1 MSNRRT
7 LYYMPFIAA
16 TAKIDLPYKTD
27 QQEAKKQAQEMF
39 SANFP
44 QTNRLIFAFDNTE
57 IITRNFCKPLSYYTI
72 PNTFEE
78 RNNEY
83 ISTTLEYSVQAIE
96 DCVIKAKIKKED
108 ITDILF
114 VSTTGLATPSMDAL
128 IINKLR
134 LNPHIN
140 RSPFFGLG
148 CGGGVSGMAK
158 ANTTAKA
165 NPDAVVLLV
174 AVELCSLTLIKSD
187 YSKSNF
193 IGSSLF
199 SDGIAA
205 CIIKGDN
212 HGTDQ
217 PFQYVASS
225 SKLYYDSLDVM
236 GWEFQDTGFKV
247 LFSKDIPTFIN
258 EHVKEDITEFLD
270 KQGLQL
276 SDIKNF
282 IFHPGGKKVLDA
294 YTDALAVEGDFL
306 NKTRAIMNNY
316 GNMSSATV
324 LYVLEKFMT
333 DGYEEGYALMMAMGP
348 GFSSEMVLLKLN
360 K

>member
-1 MSNRRT
+1 
-7 LYYMPFIAA
+7 MPHISAVS
-16 TAKIDLPYKTD
+16 KIDLPYKI
-27 QQEAKKQAQEMF
+27 KQPDVKAQARSLFAE
-39 SANFP
+39 NFP
-44 QTNRLIFAFDNTE
+44 QVDRLIHAFDNTE
-57 IITRNFCKPLSYYTI
+57 IITRNFCKPISYYAE

-78 RNNEY
+78 RNDAYLSNA
-83 ISTTLEYSVQAIE
+83 LEYSVAAVE
-96 DCVIKAKIKKED
+96 DCVVKAGINKAD
-108 ITDILF
+108 ITDIIF
-114 VSTTGLATPSMDAL
+114 VSTTGLATPSMDAQ

-140 RSPFFGLG
+140 RTPIWGLG

-158 ANTTAKA
+158 ANTLALA

-205 CIIKGDN
+205 CIVMGDN
-212 HGTDQ
+212 HKQQSGIT
-217 PFQYVASS
+217 YVNAS

-236 GWEFQDTGFKV
+236 GWDFKDTGFKV

-258 EHVKEDITEFLD
+258 DNIKGDIDSFLK
-270 KQGLQL
+270 KQNLDL
-276 SDIKNF
+276 KDIKNF

-294 YTDALAVEGDFL
+294 YTNTLKVEGDFL
-306 NKTRAIMNNY
+306 KNTREVMNDN
-316 GNMSSATV
+316 GNMSSVTV

-333 DGYEEGYALMMAMGP
+333 EGFEDGYGLMLAMGP
-348 GFSSEMVLLKLN
+348 GFSSEMVLLNMKN
-360 K
+360 N

>member
-1 MSNRRT
+1 
-7 LYYMPFIAA
+7 MPHIAA
-16 TAKIDLPYKTD
+16 TSTINFPYKTE
-27 QQEAKKQAQEMF
+27 QQAVKAQARALF

-44 QTNRLIFAFDNTE
+44 QTDRLIFAFDNTE
-57 IITRNFCKPLSYYTI
+57 IITRNFCKPLEWYAEPT
-72 PNTFEE
+72 TFEE
-78 RNNEY
+78 RNNDY
-83 ISTTLEYSVQAIE
+83 QQITLEFSIKAIE
-96 DCVIKAKIKKED
+96 DCVAKAEINKED

-128 IINKLR
+128 IVNAMR

-140 RSPFFGLG
+140 RTPIWGLG

-158 ANTTAKA
+158 AGTIATA

-174 AVELCSLTLIKSD
+174 AVELCSLTLIKTD

-199 SDGIAA
+199 SDGVAT
-205 CIIKGDN
+205 CIVKGDN
-212 HGTDQ
+212 HSTKTPKAAYIAG
-217 PFQYVASS
+217 S

-236 GWEFQDTGFKV
+236 GWEFKETGFKV
-247 LFSKDIPTFIN
+247 LFSKDIPTFIHEN
-258 EHVKEDITEFLD
+258 VREDITAFLQ
-270 KQGLQL
+270 KHNLEL

-294 YTDALAVEGDFL
+294 YTDALQVEGDFL
-306 NKTRAIMNNY
+306 QITREVMNDN

-324 LYVLEKFMT
+324 LYVLDKFLT
-333 DGYEEGYALMMAMGP
+333 ERVVDGYGLMMAMGP
-348 GFSSEMVLLKLN
+348 GFSSEMVLLKLSN
-360 K
+360 N

>member
-1 MSNRRT
+1 
-7 LYYMPFIAA
+7 MPFIAA
-16 TAKIDLPYKTD
+16 VSKIDLPYKTD
-27 QQEAKKQAQEMF
+27 QQEVKKQARDMF
-39 SANFP
+39 LVNFP
-44 QTNRLIFAFDNTE
+44 EVDRLIFAFDNTE
-57 IITRNFCKPLSYYTI
+57 IKYRNLCKPLSYYASA
-72 PNTFEE
+72 NTFEE

-83 ISTTLEYSVQAIE
+83 ISTALTFSVQAIE
-96 DCVIKAKIKKED
+96 DCVQKAKISKED

-134 LNPHIN
+134 LSPNIN
-140 RSPFFGLG
+140 RIPIWGLG

-158 ANTTAKA
+158 ANTLAIA

-212 HGTDQ
+212 HGTKNEITYQ
-217 PFQYVASS
+217 ASS
-225 SKLYYDSLDVM
+225 SKLYYDSLEVM
-236 GWEFQDTGFKV
+236 GWDFQDTGFKV

-258 EHVKEDITEFLD
+258 EHIKEDVIGFLA
-270 KQGLQL
+270 KQNLEL
-276 SDIKNF
+276 KDIKNF
-282 IFHPGGKKVLDA
+282 IFHSGGKKVLDA
-294 YTDALAVEGDFL
+294 YKDALQVEGDFL
-306 NKTRAIMNNY
+306 EKTREVMNDN
-316 GNMSSATV
+316 GNMSSVTV

-333 DGYEEGYALMMAMGP
+333 MGYEDGYGLMLAMGP
-348 GFSSEMVLLKLN
+348 GFSSEMVLLKM
-360 K
+360 KKDS

>member
-1 MSNRRT
+1 
-7 LYYMPFIAA
+7 MPFIAA
-16 TAKIDLPYKTD
+16 AAKIDLPYKID
-27 QQEAKKQAQEMF
+27 QNEVKRQALDMF
-39 SANFP
+39 SENFP
-44 QTNRLIFAFDNTE
+44 EANRLIFAFDNTE
-57 IITRNFCKPLSYYTI
+57 IRYRNFCKPLSFYSI

-83 ISTTLEYSVQAIE
+83 LKISLDYSVQAAE
-96 DCVIKAKIKKED
+96 DCIAKAGISKED

-114 VSTTGLATPSMDAL
+114 VSTTGLATPSLDGM
-128 IINKLR
+128 IINRMR
-134 LNPHIN
+134 LNPHVN
-140 RSPFFGLG
+140 RSPLWGLG

-158 ANTTAKA
+158 AATVAKA
-165 NPDAVVLLV
+165 DPNAVVLLI

-212 HGTDQ
+212 HHNDGKVS
-217 PFQYVASS
+217 YVASS

-236 GWEFQDTGFKV
+236 GWDFQDTGFKV
-247 LFSKDIPTFIN
+247 LFSKDIPTFIH
-258 EHVKEDITEFLD
+258 EHIKGDIDEFLA
-270 KQGLQL
+270 KHQL
-276 SDIKNF
+276 DISDIKNF

-294 YTDALAVEGDFL
+294 YQDTLGVDGDFL
-306 NKTRAIMNNY
+306 KTTRNVMNNY

-324 LYVLEKFMT
+324 LYVLEKYMREGF
-333 DGYEEGYALMMAMGP
+333 EEGYGLMLSMGP
-348 GFSSEMVLLKLN
+348 GFSSEMVLLKVS
-360 K
+360 

>member
-1 MSNRRT
+1 
-7 LYYMPFIAA
+7 MPFIAA
-16 TAKIDLPYKTD
+16 ISKIDLPYKT
-27 QQEAKKQAQEMF
+27 KQTDVRQRALETF
-39 SANFP
+39 SVNFP
-44 QTNRLIFAFDNTE
+44 ETSRLIFAFDNTE
-57 IITRNFCKPLSYYTI
+57 INYRNFAQPLDYYTEA
-72 PNTFEE
+72 NTFEQ

-83 ISTTLEYSVQAIE
+83 IRLALEYSVQAIE
-96 DCVIKAKIKKED
+96 DCIIKANVDKQD

-140 RSPFFGLG
+140 RIPVWGLG

-158 ANTTAKA
+158 ANTVAKA

-174 AVELCSLTLIKSD
+174 AVELCSLTLLKND

-205 CIIKGDN
+205 CIVKGDN
-212 HGTDQ
+212 HATKSEVN
-217 PFQYVASS
+217 YVASS
-225 SKLYYDSLDVM
+225 SKLYYDSLEVM
-236 GWEFQDTGFKV
+236 GWDFQDTGFKV
-247 LFSKDIPTFIN
+247 LFSKDIPAFIN
-258 EHVKEDITEFLD
+258 EHIKGDIENFLTR
-270 KQGLQL
+270 QGLKL

-294 YTDALAVEGDFL
+294 YENSLDVEGDFL
-306 NKTRAIMNNY
+306 KKTREIMNDY
-316 GNMSSATV
+316 GNMSSVTV
-324 LYVLEKFMT
+324 LYVLEKFMREGFEP
-333 DGYEEGYALMMAMGP
+333 GYGLMLAMGP
-348 GFSSEMVLLKLN
+348 GFSSEMVLLKLEN
-360 K
+360 S

>member
-1 MSNRRT
+1 
-7 LYYMPFIAA
+7 MPFIAA
-16 TAKIDLPYKTD
+16 TSSVNLPYKTP
-27 QQEAKKQAQEMF
+27 QQEVKKQAHELF

-44 QTNRLIFAFDNTE
+44 QTDRLIFAFDNTE
-57 IITRNFCKPLSYYTI
+57 IITRNFCKPLSYYAE

-78 RNNEY
+78 RNNDY
-83 ISTTLEYSVQAIE
+83 IELALKYSVQAIE
-96 DCVIKAKIKKED
+96 ECVVKANIEKED

-128 IINKLR
+128 IINKMR

-140 RSPFFGLG
+140 RTPVWGLG

-158 ANTTAKA
+158 ACTVAKA

-205 CIIKGDN
+205 CIVKGDN
-212 HGTDQ
+212 HGSNQ
-217 PFQYVASS
+217 SINYIASS
-225 SKLYYDSLDVM
+225 SKLYYDSLEVM

-247 LFSKDIPTFIN
+247 LFSKDIPTFLHEHIN
-258 EHVKEDITEFLD
+258 EDITEFLD
-270 KQGLQL
+270 KHNLQL
-276 SDIKNF
+276 RDIKNF

-294 YTDALAVEGDFL
+294 YTEALGVEGDFL
-306 NKTRAIMNNY
+306 HHTRSVIADY

-324 LYVLEKFMT
+324 LYVLERFMSQGYE
-333 DGYEEGYALMMAMGP
+333 DGYGLMVAMGP

>member
-1 MSNRRT
+1 
-7 LYYMPFIAA
+7 MPFIAA
-16 TAKIDLPYKTD
+16 VSKIDLPHKIA
-27 QQEAKKQAQEMF
+27 QQEAKEQARAMF
-39 SANFP
+39 AENFP
-44 QTNRLIFAFDNTE
+44 QVDRLIHAFDNTE
-57 IITRNFCKPLSYYTI
+57 IVTRNFCEPLSYCTVS
-72 PNTFEE
+72 NTFEE
-78 RNNEY
+78 RNDDY
-83 ISTTLEYSVQAIE
+83 LEMSVKWSVKAIE
-96 DCVIKAKIKKED
+96 DCIAMANINKED

-128 IINKLR
+128 IINALR

-140 RSPFFGLG
+140 RSPLFGLG

-158 ANTTAKA
+158 ANTVAKA

-212 HGTDQ
+212 HSSPSQKVD
-217 PFQYVASS
+217 YIASS
-225 SKLYYDSLDVM
+225 SKLYYDSLEVM
-236 GWEFQDTGFKV
+236 GWDFQDTGFKV
-247 LFSKDIPTFIN
+247 LFSKDIPTFIK
-258 EHVKEDITEFLD
+258 EHIKEDIDEFLS
-270 KQGLQL
+270 KHQLQM

-294 YTDALAVEGDFL
+294 YQDTLGVEGDFL
-306 NKTRAIMNNY
+306 KT
-316 GNMSSATV
+316 T
-324 LYVLEKFMT
+324 
-333 DGYEEGYALMMAMGP
+333 
-348 GFSSEMVLLKLN
+348 
-360 K
+360 

>member
-1 MSNRRT
+1 
-7 LYYMPFIAA
+7 MPFIAA
-16 TAKIDLPYKTD
+16 VSKIDLPYKTD
-27 QQEAKKQAQEMF
+27 QQEVKKQARDMF
-39 SANFP
+39 LVNFP
-44 QTNRLIFAFDNTE
+44 EVDRLIFAFDNTE
-57 IITRNFCKPLSYYTI
+57 IKYRNLCKLLSYYASA
-72 PNTFEE
+72 NTFEE

-83 ISTTLEYSVQAIE
+83 ISTALTFSVQAIE
-96 DCVIKAKIKKED
+96 DCVQKAKISKED

-134 LNPHIN
+134 LSPNIN
-140 RSPFFGLG
+140 RIPIWGLG

-158 ANTTAKA
+158 ANTLAIA

-212 HGTDQ
+212 HGTKNEITYQ
-217 PFQYVASS
+217 ASS
-225 SKLYYDSLDVM
+225 SKLYYDSLEVM
-236 GWEFQDTGFKV
+236 GWDFQDTGFKV

-258 EHVKEDITEFLD
+258 EHIKEDVIGFLA
-270 KQGLQL
+270 KQNLEL
-276 SDIKNF
+276 KDIKNF

-294 YTDALAVEGDFL
+294 YKMRYRL
-306 NKTRAIMNNY
+306 KAISWKKH
-316 GNMSSATV
+316 GRS
-324 LYVLEKFMT
+324 
-333 DGYEEGYALMMAMGP
+333 
-348 GFSSEMVLLKLN
+348 
-360 K
+360 